1 MVYTDED
8 VKTGSGSKL
17 VLQMISIVNMYLD
30 LLHQTPDYFSTLH
43 LLQAV
48 AVMVILYSLIS
59 ILDKSQF
66 IREKILTCVRLE
78 RGAVAECNV
87 LLVD

>member
-1 MVYTDED
+1 
-8 VKTGSGSKL
+8 
-17 VLQMISIVNMYLD
+17 MISIVNMYLD
-30 LLHQTPDYFSTLH
+30 LLHQAPDDFSTLH

-78 RGAVAECNV
+78 REAVAECNV